1 MTVRLVFIVISI
13 IVSLSWC
20 NSSYADLST
29 HKLQKLKKRAER
41 GIASAQLELGN
52 RASVSNHY
60 KRAYYWYNQLT
71 KQSDPHY
78 KSDGYNTLGLM
89 YLNGQGPASKDF
101 VQAKNYFKQAIN
113 LGQKQAYG
121 NLAIVFDHGGYGIK
135 QDKGKAKR
143 YYKKSAKA
151 GDASA
156 KFNLGNLY
164 AHQNQYNKA
173 FHWYHQAAKQYYL
186 RGMYVVGILYAIG
199 KQGVRQNKVEGCKW
213 FRLALKVYPDYQK
226 AHYMLGKLMPTMDY
240 TQKYACHQAVKKY
253 LKHHDVPRKSDFK
266 ARLELKS

>member
-1 MTVRLVFIVISI
+1 MTVRLVFIMISL
-13 IVSLSWC
+13 VLSLSLI
-20 NSSYADLST
+20 NSSYATLST

-135 QDKGKAKR
+135 QDKEKAKR

-164 AHQNQYNKA
+164 AHKNQYKKA

-186 RGMYVVGILYAIG
+186 RGMLQTGIYYFLG
-199 KQGVRQNKVEGCKW
+199 RGVSENDAKSCMWLK
-213 FRLALKVYPDYQK
+213 LALKVYPDYK
-226 AHYMLGKLMPTMDY
+226 DGREIYETNVGAMNYMAKQRCFRL
-240 TQKYACHQAVKKY
+240 VKKY